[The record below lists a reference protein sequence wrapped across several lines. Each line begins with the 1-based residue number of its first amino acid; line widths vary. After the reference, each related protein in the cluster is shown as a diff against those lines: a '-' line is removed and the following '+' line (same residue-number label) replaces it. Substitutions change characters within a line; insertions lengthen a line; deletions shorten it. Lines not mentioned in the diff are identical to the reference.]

1 MFVHYT
7 SNTDVL
13 SKILNSGLFINQ
25 CKRNL
30 MHLFTNDID
39 VINRDPQN
47 FGMTCVRNE
56 GVVGSKRH
64 CEKFGYFGIVLKEE
78 WVTKNNFRP
87 VIYIDS
93 SNCSNLKESYKLAIN
108 QWTEIKEN
116 CDDGFHREALYNKN
130 IASTIGAYLL
140 SNWLS
145 DYEYLEPSKHAYQ
158 QEWRHVQ
165 AIPLYNNRTTSELL
179 EAIQQPSW
187 SSMLRCVKL
196 TLDDIDYFTT
206 SKEHESQL
214 ATWLKNNNINKDIFV
229 KEYSHDTIRP
239 INYLLKIWQKLKI

>member
-7 SNTDVL
+7 SNIDVL
-13 SKILNSGLFINQ
+13 SKILKSGLFINQ

-47 FGMTCVRNE
+47 FGMTCVRKE

-64 CEKFGYFGIVLKEE
+64 CNKFGYFGIVLKEE
-78 WVTKNNFRP
+78 WVTRNNFQP

-93 SNCSNLKESYKLAIN
+93 KNCSNLKENYKSAIT
-108 QWTEIKEN
+108 QWSEIKEN

-130 IASTIGAYLL
+130 IASIIGAYLL

-145 DYEYLEPSKHAYQ
+145 EYEYLEPRKHVYQ

-165 AIPLYNNRTTSELL
+165 ALPLYNNRTTSELL
-179 EAIQQPSW
+179 EAIQHPSW

-196 TLDDIDYFTT
+196 TLDDIEHFTT
-206 SKEHESQL
+206 SKEHEPQL
-214 ATWLKNNNINKDIFV
+214 ADWLKINNINKKILV
-229 KEYSHDTIRP
+229 KRYVYDTIWP
-239 INYLLKIWQKLKI
+239 INHLLEIWQEFKI